1 MDVPPVAHFSSV
13 GKPYDEEQDIIVSQ
27 LTSTWYRIPE
37 ADVPPGWSNDWE
49 NWRRRWAWQGRP
61 WPGVPGV
68 SNTHFVSWAGQILF
82 FTPTKSLSVEPV
94 VYTSFGT

>member
-61 WPGVPGV
+61 WPGDLAWRLEHSLRFLGGPDPLLY
-68 SNTHFVSWAGQILF
+68 SNQVTFC
-82 FTPTKSLSVEPV
+82 
-94 VYTSFGT
+94 